1 MQNSR
6 ALDLS
11 ATQAILWR
19 LVKSGKITIED
30 LDTPTESHRRLEKDA
45 RRNSAL
51 GPSFVPALKIENLL
65 REPNKAEA
73 VELSSPRD
81 FDPVAKT
88 ISNNEGRHDAHLLPK
103 QWPSVPRVSDRIDIE
118 NNKEQSHNGT
128 DRGNSMVLGATRE
141 HDSSCAGISNEPE
154 IQPEPT
160 AEPESSCPW

>member
-1 MQNSR
+1 MHNAR
-6 ALDLS
+6 ALELS
-11 ATQAILWR
+11 TTQAILWR

-88 ISNNEGRHDAHLLPK
+88 ISDNEGRHDPYLLPK
-103 QWPSVPRVSDRIDIE
+103 QWPSVPGVSDGVDIE
-118 NNKEQSHNGT
+118 NDKEQSHNGT
-128 DRGNSMVLGATRE
+128 DSGNQVVLGATRQ
-141 HDSSCAGISNEPE
+141 HDSSCVGISNEPE
-154 IQPEPT
+154 IQPPPT

>member
-1 MQNSR
+1 MHNAR

-11 ATQAILWR
+11 TTQAILWR

-88 ISNNEGRHDAHLLPK
+88 ASDNEGRHDPYLLPK

-118 NNKEQSHNGT
+118 NEKGQSRNGT
-128 DRGNSMVLGATRE
+128 DSRNPVVLGTARQ
-141 HDSSCAGISNEPE
+141 HDSSGLGISNEPE
-154 IQPEPT
+154 IQPKPT
-160 AEPESSCPW
+160 AESETSCPW